1 AFAKAVTACDA
12 ARAWQHALVLA
23 DVMMEQGHGKCLA
36 GVHAQMM
43 WCRSNGRWKR
53 AVGLLEDM
61 KPRELAP
68 SSVTYALIIAACR
81 LSKEWRWPLRLL
93 AALTAE
99 RFPLDTRICGAAAGA
114 CHQVG
119 HWRWAAWVLEQLWQ
133 SRGQGPSTED
143 ISLNLALATCK
154 EGRKWQQALHMLA
167 EAGRLVWDDVAA
179 SSLIKALGPRWA
191 ISLAILDRAPGISA
205 RAAAIASCTQARQW
219 KQSLALITGQIDA
232 VALSSAVNSCAQSTE
247 WQRALALG
255 SSYANDWYQD
265 GILWS
270 SLLSACQHGSAWDVA
285 LELFGQMQ
293 HTTGMHP
300 NSAVFGT
307 LLRSCSSSYRWEEA
321 LQQAFSMKDHRLMPT
336 AVCTSGILATLVA
349 AGHADSMPR
358 LSPAIRRLLSLALV
372 TETWQPPVPHV
383 PGASNVECVVL
394 TELLEGWQWWS
405 KPRSCAMARCFL
417 TPLQAGLRAPE
428 LPACRGVLGAT
439 CTMGAA
445 LVRLQCEASH
455 SAGTKAARKAER
467 LRSTS
472 WFEQLSQQRTAPFS
486 IASFAK
492 RHLPHQDVSHVY
504 DSSPLSPETGLASDD
519 AQFSQT

>member
-1 AFAKAVTACDA
+1 MVRCVSGWVIA
-12 ARAWQHALVLA
+12 ATVCFPLDLVSS
-23 DVMMEQGHGKCLA
+23 
-36 GVHAQMM
+36 
-43 WCRSNGRWKR
+43 R
-53 AVGLLEDM
+53 
-61 KPRELAP
+61 P
-68 SSVTYALIIAACR
+68 SSCEQLLNISILHRQSRIAS
-81 LSKEWRWPLRLL
+81 LQLWPR
-93 AALTAE
+93 TAE

-133 SRGQGPSTED
+133 SRGKGPSTED

-232 VALSSAVNSCAQSTE
+232 VALSSAVNSCVQSTE

-321 LQQAFSMKDHRLMPT
+321 LQQAFSMK
-336 AVCTSGILATLVA
+336 ATGA
-349 AGHADSMPR
+349 TMQKR
-358 LSPAIRRLLSLALV
+358 LS
-372 TETWQPPVPHV
+372 
-383 PGASNVECVVL
+383 
-394 TELLEGWQWWS
+394 
-405 KPRSCAMARCFL
+405 
-417 TPLQAGLRAPE
+417 
-428 LPACRGVLGAT
+428 
-439 CTMGAA
+439 
-445 LVRLQCEASH
+445 
-455 SAGTKAARKAER
+455 
-467 LRSTS
+467 
-472 WFEQLSQQRTAPFS
+472 
-486 IASFAK
+486 
-492 RHLPHQDVSHVY
+492 
-504 DSSPLSPETGLASDD
+504 
-519 AQFSQT
+519 